1 MVDYSLDQETLDP
14 EILKKAFASG
24 GYPYTSK
31 MATKTYEQELRLL
44 QIELLKLAIWAQ
56 EVGERFVLIF
66 EGRDAAGK
74 GGTIKR
80 FMEHLNPRNAHV
92 VALAKP
98 TEAERGQWYFQRYI
112 NHFPTAG
119 DMSLF
124 DRSWYN
130 RAGVE
135 RVMGFCTPD
144 QVQEFYAEVP
154 DFEHMLVRS
163 KLRLFKF
170 WLTIGQE
177 EQLRRFHSRKT
188 DPLKHWKL
196 SPIDYAAIGKW
207 DDYTK
212 AKDDMFRHTHT
223 EHAPWTVIKA
233 NDKKRARLN
242 AMQVV
247 LNAFDYTGKD
257 AKVVGTP
264 DAKIV
269 GTGGDEIGA

>member
-1 MVDYSLDQETLDP
+1 MAEYSLDQDIIDP
-14 EILKKAFASG
+14 EILEKAFASG

-31 MATKTYEQELRLL
+31 MQTKVYEKELRQL
-44 QIELLKLAIWAQ
+44 QIELLKLSIWAQ
-56 EVGERFVLIF
+56 EVGERFVMIF

-80 FMEHLNPRNAHV
+80 FMEHLNPRHAHV
-92 VALAKP
+92 LALAKP

-112 NHFPTAG
+112 DHFPTAG
-119 DMSLF
+119 DMTLF

-135 RVMGFCTPD
+135 RVMGFCTPG

-163 KLRLFKF
+163 KLRVFKF
-170 WLTIGQE
+170 WLTIGRE
-177 EQLRRFHSRKT
+177 EQLRRFHARKT

-207 DDYTK
+207 GDYTA

-233 NDKKRARLN
+233 NDKKRARLS
-242 AMQVV
+242 AMRVV
-247 LNAFDYTGKD
+247 LNAFDYADKD
-257 AKVVGTP
+257 MAVVGTP
-264 DAKIV
+264 DARIV
-269 GTGGDEIGA
+269 GAGADEIGA

>member
-1 MVDYSLDQETLDP
+1 MVEYSLDQETLDP
-14 EILKKAFASG
+14 EILEKAFASG
-24 GYPYTSK
+24 GYPYTEK
-31 MATKTYEQELRLL
+31 LKTKTYEQELRLL

-80 FMEHLNPRNAHV
+80 FMEHLNPRHAHV

-119 DMSLF
+119 DMALF

-177 EQLRRFHSRKT
+177 EQLRRFHGRKT

-207 DDYTK
+207 DEYTK
-212 AKDDMFRHTHT
+212 AKDDMFSQTHT

-242 AMQVV
+242 AMRVV
-247 LNAFDYTGKD
+247 LNAFDYTDKD
-257 AKVVGTP
+257 VNVVGIP